1 MVITYKSAEMKA
13 KIVSHRNNGE
23 TIGFVPTMG
32 ALHQGHIS
40 LIQKSLR
47 ENEITVCSIFVN
59 PTQFN
64 NTNDLLNYP
73 RTLEEDLIMLRE
85 AGCNIVFVP
94 SEREIY
100 PVPDT
105 RIFDFGELDK
115 SMEGKYRPGHFN
127 GVAQVVSK
135 FFEIVLPERAYFGEK
150 DFQQLAIIKA
160 MTKMLKFRTDIVP
173 CPIIRE
179 KDGLAMSSRNKLL
192 SPEHRKS
199 ASLISKTLFDA
210 LNNKDL
216 PVAEL
221 KSRVIN
227 TIHADKNLKVEYFEI
242 VDFDSL
248 KLLNHWADS
257 SKPIACIAVF
267 AGQVRLIDNVRF
279 F

>member
-1 MVITYKSAEMKA
+1 MVITYKSAEMKT

>member
-73 RTLEEDLIMLRE
+73 RTLKEDLIMLRE
-85 AGCNIVFVP
+85 AGCNNVFVP

-135 FFEIVLPERAYFGEK
+135 FFEIVLPDRAYFGEK

-199 ASLISKTLFDA
+199 ASLISKSLFDA

-221 KSRVIN
+221 KFRVIN

-257 SKPIACIAVF
+257 SKPMACIAVF